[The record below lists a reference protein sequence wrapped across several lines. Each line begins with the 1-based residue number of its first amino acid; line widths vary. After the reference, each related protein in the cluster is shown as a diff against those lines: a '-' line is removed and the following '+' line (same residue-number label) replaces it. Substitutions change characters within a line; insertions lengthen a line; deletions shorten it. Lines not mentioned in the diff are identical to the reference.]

1 MGNMQYN
8 QTMKYF
14 TVALGCTLRHLGNIE
29 QNFQEIIPAL
39 QNVQNPEDCDF
50 IMAFCPVVAI
60 KAAENM
66 LNTLPDNKPA
76 VLMVLHHTR
85 DPEHIVPDS
94 SRLVNRQNTITVDC
108 LFHEDQGLLKCH
120 KNNEALSKVVNW
132 LHPKGDENPEK
143 NNIHFEMQG
152 GTPSK
157 SPYHQPSGNQ
167 MLMPSRLTYFTLMT
181 GNTLEHH
188 VDIERKLQE
197 LIPGLQKVMKLEES
211 DLALVFCPVVTRA
224 GTDTEAAVEML
235 NTQAGDKPAVLVVL
249 HHTRDP
255 ELIVPDS
262 SRSVNRQN
270 TITVDCLLNE
280 VQGLLRCHKNNE
292 ALSKVGNWIEER
304 TTRKSKN
311 HQPSFIQM
319 LKCPRLTYFTLMTG
333 NTLRHHVDIERK
345 LQKLIPGLQMVMKLE
360 ESDLVLVFCPVV
372 SRAGTDT
379 EAAVEMLNT
388 QAGDKPA
395 VLVVLHHT
403 FDPERIV
410 PDSSRSVNRQNTITV
425 DCLFHEVQGF
435 LMCHKN
441 NEALS
446 KVVNWIK
453 EKTTRKSKNHQP
465 SGNQMLNNT
474 ENIVPDSSRSANGQN
489 TITADCLLN
498 EEWEL
503 LTCHENNETLSKDVK
518 FNEEKTTRKSKNHQ
532 PSFIQTLKRPRLTYV
547 TLMSGKTLGRH
558 VDIEKKLQELIPGL
572 QMVMK
577 LEESDFILIFCPVVT
592 QAGTDIV
599 EALKMLNTQA
609 GDKPAVLVVLHHTFN
624 PELFVPDSSRLV
636 NRENTITVD
645 CLFYEDQG
653 LLTCHKNN
661 EALSKV
667 VNWLHPKGDENPEKN
682 NILGN
687 FRKKL
692 PDWMPKVTDRKNWPN
707 LMSKDT
713 DRKRKHD
720 E

>member
-66 LNTLPDNKPA
+66 LNTLPGNKPA

-108 LFHEDQGLLKCH
+108 LFYEDQGLLKCH

-143 NNIHFEMQG
+143 NNILDDFEMQG
-152 GTPSK
+152 GTQSK

-167 MLMPSRLTYFTLMT
+167 
-181 GNTLEHH
+181 
-188 VDIERKLQE
+188 I
-197 LIPGLQKVMKLEES
+197 
-211 DLALVFCPVVTRA
+211 
-224 GTDTEAAVEML
+224 
-235 NTQAGDKPAVLVVL
+235 
-249 HHTRDP
+249 
-255 ELIVPDS
+255 
-262 SRSVNRQN
+262 
-270 TITVDCLLNE
+270 
-280 VQGLLRCHKNNE
+280 
-292 ALSKVGNWIEER
+292 
-304 TTRKSKN
+304 
-311 HQPSFIQM
+311 
-319 LKCPRLTYFTLMTG
+319 LKRPRLTYFTLMTG

-345 LQKLIPGLQMVMKLE
+345 LQKLIPGLQKVMKSE

-403 FDPERIV
+403 FNAELIV
-410 PDSSRSVNRQNTITV
+410 PDSSRSVNRENTITV
-425 DCLFHEVQGF
+425 DCLFHEVQG
-435 LMCHKN
+435 LLRCHKN

-446 KVVNWIK
+446 KVGNWIE
-453 EKTTRKSKNHQP
+453 EKKTRKSKNHQP
-465 SGNQMLNNT
+465 SGNQMNNT
-474 ENIVPDSSRSANGQN
+474 ENIVQDSSRSANGQN

-692 PDWMPKVTDRKNWPN
+692 PDWMSKVTDRKNWPN

-713 DRKRKHD
+713 DTKSYGIIKWQKWIPKFHA
-720 E
+720 